1 MGTGRLDCF
10 NALNGWHRDS
20 VSKVALAHL
29 NAVMVLSHIEV
40 IAVCGDHHVNSHGCG
55 QHLEVLHVDF
65 TLVLIDVIEG
75 VDKVELRG
83 RNVSV
88 HEQLLHVIVTTL
100 NAQAFALLCGEG
112 HRLGNA

>member
-1 MGTGRLDCF
+1 
-10 NALNGWHRDS
+10 
-20 VSKVALAHL
+20 
-29 NAVMVLSHIEV
+29 MVLSHIEV

-100 NAQAFALLCGEG
+100 NAQAFALLCHLAERGIGWETLRELRVPNSDLLG
-112 HRLGNA
+112 SIRAVRLMHLA